1 MNWEVCSAVEC
12 NPHKIS
18 GAWAFTGTRVP
29 VYTLSE
35 YMESGATMKQF
46 LESYPEVKQSPG
58 GCISPRFSP
67 NELEEV
73 CL

>member
-35 YMESGATMKQF
+35 YMESRATMKQF
-46 LESYPEVKQSPG
+46 LAR
-58 GCISPRFSP
+58 ISHQRNNNRS
-67 NELEEV
+67 V
-73 CL
+73 